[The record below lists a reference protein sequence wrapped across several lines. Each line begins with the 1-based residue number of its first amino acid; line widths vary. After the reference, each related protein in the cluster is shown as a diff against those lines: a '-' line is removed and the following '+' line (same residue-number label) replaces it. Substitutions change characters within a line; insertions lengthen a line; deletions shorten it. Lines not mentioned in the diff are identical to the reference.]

1 MRVTSA
7 TASAAL
13 LAALLLPG
21 VAAAGETL
29 EFDVAENAS
38 RFAFD
43 EEPVF
48 DDGMPAYDNSFVTQ
62 GYIYPHGT
70 LEDGNGVRADGS
82 PEFPDKVIG
91 TWTCR
96 GWFVGDGAH
105 TESGPWVITHQYYDL
120 GDSAGEL
127 SLITEG
133 YELAEPGV
141 TVRRAVT
148 GGTGTY
154 RDARG
159 QARQVLLG
167 FNATEGVNLRFE
179 VDVRPHRTAAADT
192 ESR

>member
-29 EFDVAENAS
+29 KFDVAENAS
-38 RFAFD
+38 RFVFD
-43 EEPVF
+43 ENPVF
-48 DDGMPAYDNSFVTQ
+48 DDGMPAYGNSFVTQ

-105 TESGPWVITHQYYDL
+105 TESGPWVITHQYYDF